1 MMEDI
6 TMLNI
11 VKNVSFQC
19 SITIAIMFL
28 FSTICLAGT
37 FRDNFNDGDAKG
49 WIIEENAPSKWEV
62 KNGGYRGTIAK
73 NVESIALI
81 GEPDWEVDSIEVK
94 IRDVQGSWLAIVFRY
109 QDLNNFESWWL
120 NIPNK
125 TLEAWPKVGNY
136 EGSARTTAIV
146 AFDPQKEFAIK
157 IIIDKNTF
165 TAFFDGKKAG
175 DYTNDKF
182 KAGKVGLLVWES
194 SATFDDVVIEGKNVS
209 NLMSVSPQRKQTLL
223 WGAIKIF

>member
-1 MMEDI
+1 
-6 TMLNI
+6 MLYTI
-11 VKNVSFQC
+11 KNVSFQC
-19 SITIAIMFL
+19 FIIIAITFL
-28 FSTICLAGT
+28 FSAIGLAGT

-49 WIIEENAPSKWEV
+49 WIIEEKAPSKWEV

-109 QDLNNFESWWL
+109 QDLDNFESWWL
-120 NIPNK
+120 NVSNK
-125 TLEAWPKVGNY
+125 TLEAWPKVGSY
-136 EGSARTTAIV
+136 EGSARATAV
-146 AFDPQKEFAIK
+146 VPFDPQKEFTIK

-182 KAGKVGLLVWES
+182 KTGKVGLLVWEG

-209 NLMSVSPQRKQTLL
+209 SLMSVSPTRKQALL
-223 WGAIKIF
+223 WGAIKTF